1 MASRK
6 QLVVSALLATLLA
19 LGASYALGVPHTK
32 RFDRCF
38 PKKQW
43 NTGTVPAQFRPC
55 VRILNVYEDGSVE
68 LGVYD
73 ANGTERYTYGVGA
86 QDQ

>member
-6 QLVVSALLATLLA
+6 RLIISALLGAMLA
-19 LGASYALGVPHTK
+19 IGVSYALGTPHVK
-32 RFDRCF
+32 KFDRCF

-43 NTGTVPAQFRPC
+43 NTGVVPAQFRPC
-55 VRILNVYEDGSVE
+55 VRIENLYEDGSVE

-73 ANGTERYTYGVGA
+73 ANGTQRYTYGVGA
-86 QDQ
+86 LDQ